1 MWKTSGRQN
10 FIVRILIFFV
20 WLSTHKCENKSEAS
34 TQKPIFC
41 HGLLANLKPWKF
53 VAGQANISFLPWN
66 KAPHWIARGPTGRT
80 GRFTRWRTRGLPRH
94 PAAFAR
100 RPRRVTGLWGTR
112 DPCSGCRPSLGCF
125 GWGLPT
131 AGRGPC
137 LKFGRTWR
145 PASTLPFLPLK
156 VMCGERAL
164 ATENERTHFLPF
176 IPNEKKPTRELY
188 FFLPPH
194 K

>member
-20 WLSTHKCENKSEAS
+20 WLSTHKCENKLEAS
-34 TQKPIFC
+34 TQKNIFC

-53 VAGQANISFLPWN
+53 MAGQANILLFPWN
-66 KAPHWIARGPTGRT
+66 KAPHWIARGPTGSP

-112 DPCSGCRPSLGCF
+112 DPLLRLPPFTGLFWMRFAHCR
-125 GWGLPT
+125 
-131 AGRGPC
+131 
-137 LKFGRTWR
+137 
-145 PASTLPFLPLK
+145 
-156 VMCGERAL
+156 ERAL
-164 ATENERTHFLPF
+164 PEIRAHLTPSLHASFPPFESDVRRTRFSHRKRENSLPALHPERKENNTGTL
-176 IPNEKKPTRELY
+176 
-188 FFLPPH
+188 FFPPAS
-194 K
+194 